1 MQDDLNSRIAKARSA
16 HDKRTGKDQP
26 DRGASA
32 VGAALQFSMSFVAAV
47 GIGALIGHTIDN
59 FAHTGPWG
67 LLIFMMFGMA
77 AGFLS
82 IIRAAQ
88 KMSLPPVD
96 TPPEKSDTPDTTT
109 TTDTTTTGTKTTDT
123 QP

>member
-1 MQDDLNSRIAKARSA
+1 MQDDLNSRIANARAA
-16 HDKRTGKDQP
+16 HDKRTGKNQP

-32 VGAALQFSMSFVAAV
+32 IGAAMQFSMSFVAAV
-47 GIGALIGHTIDN
+47 GIGAVIGHTIDN

-67 LLIFMMFGMA
+67 LLIFMKFGTA

-96 TPPEKSDTPDTTT
+96 TTPEKSDTPDV
-109 TTDTTTTGTKTTDT
+109 KSTDT